1 MTIDEQWQEL
11 GRRAVACKAW
21 RWIPGMQH
29 DRRNDDRVVS
39 VLPFVPTD
47 DECDGCEGCIRVTRK
62 QWAYTD
68 WGLGLQHDPF
78 PWLPDLRDP
87 ATVGCLLALV
97 REAWGDPAICI
108 VEEHRDW
115 WARLNGLPLCAFAD
129 TEAEALVA
137 ALEAAP

>member
-1 MTIDEQWQEL
+1 MNDEQWQEL
-11 GRRAVACKAW
+11 GRRAVTCKAW
-21 RWIPGMQH
+21 RWMPGMLLRCAERIITS
-29 DRRNDDRVVS
+29 D
-39 VLPFVPTD
+39 
-47 DECDGCEGCIRVTRK
+47 
-62 QWAYTD
+62 
-68 WGLGLQHDPF
+68 GLGGTETSRLEFFKPSSWSSDSRLTPMSKDEMR
-78 PWLPDLRDP
+78 WELPDLRDP

-115 WARLNGLPLCAFAD
+115 SARLNGLSLCAFAD